1 MMLIPPLVAKTG
13 RDDRRA
19 IAGWAVGVAAFV
31 SVYVGFYPQ
40 FRGVAEFKDSA
51 LPQGMADFLGIENMT
66 SPAGYLEATIYSFIG
81 PLLLVF
87 CGITF
92 AARTIPRPEE
102 DGGMELLLANPLS
115 RSAFAGQRLAVAV
128 GAVTAVAA
136 IPGVLVTILAAALD
150 IGVPLGNIA
159 AASVGLVALAWCFTG
174 IAYLI
179 GAWSGRRSTVL
190 AVAVA
195 LGVASFVGRA
205 LAGLVDGL
213 GWLRWLSPFHHSPGA
228 APPRTGWHLGP
239 LAVLVLVAVVTAVA
253 GIIAFDRRDVGV

>member
-1 MMLIPPLVAKTG
+1 
-13 RDDRRA
+13 
-19 IAGWAVGVAAFV
+19 VGVAAFV

-40 FRGVAEFKDSA
+40 FRGVAELKDSA

-87 CGITF
+87 CGIAF
-92 AARTIPRPEE
+92 AARAIARPEE
-102 DGGMELLLANPLS
+102 DGSMELLLASPLS
-115 RSAFAGQRLAVAV
+115 RSAFAGQRLAVV
-128 GAVTAVAA
+128 GAAVTFVAA

-159 AASVGLVALAWCFTG
+159 AASVGLVALTWCFTG

-179 GAWSGRRSTVL
+179 GAWSGRRSTVVAVAGVL
-190 AVAVA
+190 AVAGYVM
-195 LGVASFVGRA
+195 RA
-205 LAGLVDGL
+205 VAGLVDGL
-213 GWLRWLSPFHHSPGA
+213 GWMRWLSPFHYYIGA
-228 APPRTGWHLGP
+228 DPLRTGWHLGP

-253 GIIAFDRRDVGV
+253 GIIIFDRRDVGV